1 MTKEEIQQLY
11 KEKILP
17 ENNETFHFEK
27 VEGAKYVLQAY
38 NPMCGDKY
46 NLYLG
51 EKTNHF
57 DGFGCAVSK
66 ASTSLLLRNIEG
78 KSTTEAKELCEQFL
92 DSFETG
98 DGKDLPEELQILLE
112 LKNFDGRVD
121 CIQLSWK
128 VMLEHL
134 NK

>member
-1 MTKEEIQQLY
+1 MQELY

-17 ENNETFHFEK
+17 ENNEPFHFEK

-46 NLYLG
+46 ILYLG
-51 EKTNHF
+51 DETNHF
-57 DGFGCAVSK
+57 DGFGCAISK
-66 ASTSLLLRNIEG
+66 ASTSLLLRYMEG
-78 KSTTEAKELCEQFL
+78 KSEVEVSELCRQFL

-112 LKNFDGRVD
+112 LKKFDGRLD
-121 CIQLSWK
+121 CIHLSWK
-128 VMLEHL
+128 AVLEYFSASSY
-134 NK
+134 